1 MKYRTAIGVTVAVVL
16 ALASAST
23 VADQGKG
30 RGGPDDSEQQMDR
43 GRTDKRDIYGNELM
57 TEKELDQ
64 YRKRLANMEA
74 EQDRAQYQY
83 EHEQQMQER
92 AKKQGRDL
100 VPPGHGPIY
109 GGELMTVEERNQYR
123 EQLRQID
130 SEQEQLQFQ
139 AQHRKMID
147 ARAEALE
154 LEVEE
159 AE

>member
-1 MKYRTAIGVTVAVVL
+1 MNYRTAVGVTVAAML

-30 RGGPDDSEQQMDR
+30 RGGPDDRDQQMDS
-43 GRTDKRDIYGNELM
+43 GQNDKRDIYGSELM
-57 TEKELDQ
+57 AEEELDQ
-64 YRKRLANMEA
+64 YRKRLADMET
-74 EQDRAQYQY
+74 E
-83 EHEQQMQER
+83 QER
-92 AKKQGRDL
+92 AK
-100 VPPGHGPIY
+100 
-109 GGELMTVEERNQYR
+109 
-123 EQLRQID
+123 
-130 SEQEQLQFQ
+130 FQ